1 MSGVRCGYRSRGSA
15 AEPTV
20 KKATPAQQR
29 GVRRARTAQSDLL
42 WSACRVIGYRK
53 RTRRITRASGCK
65 CHTDVAAGQRWQTAY
80 AIIRLSEAA
89 SGRNARARLA
99 FGRGQLSRMIFSI
112 SIHHGRSEP
121 MMFTWVRLPAWGVG
135 KAPKAQ
141 PPRTEPPL
149 ISTSGGSAPP
159 ALS

>member
-1 MSGVRCGYRSRGSA
+1 VKWMLDTDTCIAIIKKHPAALKKLRGKSIGQVGLSSITLGELAFGADKSSRPKDA
-15 AEPTV
+15 LEALREF
-20 KKATPAQQR
+20 
-29 GVRRARTAQSDLL
+29 LL
-42 WSACRVIGYRK
+42 ALEI
-53 RTRRITRASGCK
+53 A
-65 CHTDVAAGQRWQTAY
+65 

-89 SGRNARARLA
+89 SRRNARARLA

-112 SIHHGRSEP
+112 STHHGRSEP